1 MTAASKYWKLVRLD
15 AKGRRKVEEIVSA
28 KAFYQQQFPELAPQ
42 IDVPD
47 AVIQRQLLALL
58 RQASEVPVDEATS
71 YLNAER
77 CLRCFISSQI
87 EQVCL
92 QLEFQFGSDRGF
104 TRYDLFPFV
113 LDDTLNNLRGTR
125 SQVSSGSNPTTYTP
139 MAIKILQTFEP
150 DRASL
155 STWTARLVKHHRELN
170 AFLLEHGVYLV
181 SDWAILND
189 TTAKQLQRILAEF
202 HNFTSVEIEQS
213 SLLLESYHAVYR
225 RERLKLRSSGV
236 RGKCQPPSREQL
248 KQIGHLLGQKAKL
261 TLEAAGILGQLQKLA
276 EYLRQYRIY
285 ARGGFSPPESLDN
298 LDIRLKVEQQ
308 QVSQSNGDPEA
319 EEEQAEFLG
328 RYRQEFLHC
337 LERAIAQAI
346 RARLS
351 YFQGK
356 NPQKAQQFL
365 TALEL
370 FHCQGRSMGEIAPQ
384 IGLQAQYQVTR
395 FLKLKE
401 FRSDIRQLMLK
412 DLPALILG
420 MAAKYTDPDLLLQR
434 EQQIEAALNERVDAL
449 MQKAET
455 EVSLAER
462 RSPSSLFAQHL
473 CRYLALREESP

>member
-1 MTAASKYWKLVRLD
+1 MTAASRYWKLVRLD
-15 AKGRRKVEEIVSA
+15 ATGRRKVEEIVSA
-28 KAFYQQQFPELAPQ
+28 KAFFGQQFPDLATGS
-42 IDVPD
+42 DVPD
-47 AVIQRQLLALL
+47 TVIQRQLLALL
-58 RQASEVPVDEATS
+58 GDAQEAPVDEATS

-92 QLEFQFGSDRGF
+92 QLEVQFGSDRGF

-113 LDDTLNNLRGTR
+113 LDDTLDSLRGTR
-125 SQVSSGSNPTTYTP
+125 SQVSSSSNPTTYTP

-150 DRASL
+150 ERASL
-155 STWTARLVKHHRELN
+155 STWTARLVKQHRELN
-170 AFLLEHGVYLV
+170 DFLLEHGVYLV

-189 TTAKQLQRILAEF
+189 TTVKQLQRILAEF
-202 HNFTSVEIEQS
+202 HNFTSVEISRS

-236 RGKCQPPSREQL
+236 KGKCQPPSREQL
-248 KQIGHLLGQKAKL
+248 QQIGHLFEQKAKL
-261 TLEAAGILGQLQKLA
+261 TLKSEEILERLQKLA
-276 EYLRQYRIY
+276 ERLRQYRIY
-285 ARGGFSPPESLDN
+285 ARGGFSRPESLEN
-298 LDIRLKVEQQ
+298 LDIRIKVEQQ
-308 QVSQSNGDPEA
+308 QVSQSNSDSEA
-319 EEEQAEFLG
+319 EREQAEFLG
-328 RYRQEFLHC
+328 RYRQQFLHC

-346 RARLS
+346 QARLS

-356 NPQKAQQFL
+356 NPQKAEQFL
-365 TALEL
+365 QALQL

-401 FRSDIRQLMLK
+401 FRSEIRQLMLK
-412 DLPALILG
+412 DLPALIRG
-420 MAAKYTDPDLLLQR
+420 MAANYTDPDWLLQR

-449 MQKAET
+449 MQMAQT